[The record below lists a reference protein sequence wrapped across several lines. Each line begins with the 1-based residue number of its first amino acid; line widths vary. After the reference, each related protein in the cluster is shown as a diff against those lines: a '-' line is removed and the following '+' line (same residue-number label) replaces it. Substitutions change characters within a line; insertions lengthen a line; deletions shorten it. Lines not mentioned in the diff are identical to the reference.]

1 MKIERR
7 KSMIKLSNHFTYS
20 KLFKFTLPSI
30 GMMMFISIYT
40 IVDGIFVSNFAGDIP
55 FKALNLIFPFLMI
68 LGTVGFMFG
77 TGGTALVAKTMGE
90 GDIKKSN
97 EYFSL
102 FVYLT
107 FVLGIIFE
115 ILGIIFMRP
124 IATLLGATGEL
135 QDNCVLYGTIILLAL
150 PFLVL
155 QYLFQSFIVAAEK
168 PRLGLI
174 ITLISGI
181 TNIILDAIL
190 VLLLPKELKL
200 AGAASATAFSQFI
213 GGLLPLIYFSRK
225 NNSIL
230 RLGKTKLYV
239 RAIFKACINGSSE
252 FMSTIAMNIVAML
265 YNIQLI
271 KYAGTDGIAA
281 YGVMQY
287 IGMIFSGAFIGYTI
301 GSAPII
307 SYHYGA
313 KNYDELRNVRKKGMV
328 IICVSGLIMLLLAQI
343 FAQPLTNIFVRSNK
357 SLVEMTVN
365 GFRIYSFV
373 FPFMGF
379 AIMGSGFFTALN
391 DGVTSATISFLRTLV
406 FQVGAVLLL
415 PIMFKVNGIFASVV
429 VAEFVAVMFT
439 IMFLIIKRKKYN
451 Y

>member
-1 MKIERR
+1 
-7 KSMIKLSNHFTYS
+7 MIKLSNHFTYS
-20 KLFKFTLPSI
+20 KLIRFTLPSI
-30 GMMMFISIYT
+30 GMMIFISIYT
-40 IVDGIFVSNFAGDIP
+40 IVDGFFVSNFAGDIP

-77 TGGTALVAKTMGE
+77 TGGTAIVAKKMGE
-90 GDIKKSN
+90 GDNQKAN

-115 ILGIIFMRP
+115 ILGIIFIRP
-124 IATLLGATGEL
+124 IAILLGATGEL
-135 QDNCVLYGTIILLAL
+135 LENCVLYGTIILLSL

-155 QYLFQSFIVAAEK
+155 QYLFQSFVIAAEK
-168 PRLGLI
+168 PKIGLF
-174 ITLISGI
+174 ITIAAGL
-181 TNIILDAIL
+181 TNMILDAIL
-190 VLLLPKELKL
+190 VVSLPQEIKL
-200 AGAASATAFSQFI
+200 AGAAIATSVSQFI
-213 GGLLPLIYFSRK
+213 GGFVPLIYFARKK

-230 RLGKTKLYV
+230 KLGKTKIYFKPIL
-239 RAIFKACINGSSE
+239 KACINGSSE
-252 FMSTIAMNIVAML
+252 FMSNIAMNIVAML

-281 YGVMQY
+281 YGVMLY

-307 SYHYGA
+307 SYHFGA
-313 KNYDELRNVRKKGMV
+313 KNFDELKNVRKKGM
-328 IICVSGLIMLLLAQI
+328 IIIGIAGVVMLILAEL
-343 FAQPLTNIFVRSNK
+343 FAMPLSKIFVSYNET
-357 SLVEMTVN
+357 LIDMTVH

-391 DGVTSATISFLRTLV
+391 DGTTSAIISFLRTLV
-406 FQVGAVLLL
+406 FQIGAVMLL
-415 PIMFKVNGIFASVV
+415 PLICKLDGIWLSVV
-429 VAEFVAVMFT
+429 VAEIMAVLFT
-439 IMFLIIKRKKYN
+439 GVFFIIKRKKYN

>member
-1 MKIERR
+1 
-7 KSMIKLSNHFTYS
+7 MIKLSNHFTYS
-20 KLFKFTLPSI
+20 KLIRFTLPSI
-30 GMMMFISIYT
+30 GMMTFTSIYC
-40 IVDGIFVSNFAGDIP
+40 IVDGFFVSNFAGDIP

-77 TGGTALVAKTMGE
+77 TGGTAIVAKKMGE
-90 GDIKKSN
+90 GDNQKAN

-115 ILGIIFMRP
+115 ILGIIFIRP
-124 IATLLGATGEL
+124 IAILLGATGEL
-135 QDNCVLYGTIILLAL
+135 LENCVLYGTTILLSL

-155 QYLFQSFIVAAEK
+155 QYLFQSFMIAAEK
-168 PRLGLI
+168 PKLGLF
-174 ITLISGI
+174 ITIAAGL
-181 TNIILDAIL
+181 TNMILDAIL
-190 VLLLPKELKL
+190 VTLLPKEFKL
-200 AGAASATAFSQFI
+200 VGAAIATSVSQFI
-213 GGLLPLIYFSRK
+213 GGFVPLVYFARKK

-230 RLGKTKLYV
+230 KLGKTKLY
-239 RAIFKACINGSSE
+239 IKPIIKACINGSSE
-252 FMSTIAMNIVAML
+252 FMSNIAMNIVGML

-281 YGVMQY
+281 YGVMLY

-307 SYHYGA
+307 SYYFGA
-313 KNYDELRNVRKKGMV
+313 KNFDELKNVRKKGMV
-328 IICVSGLIMLLLAQI
+328 IIGITGVVMLILAEL
-343 FAQPLTNIFVRSNK
+343 FAMPLSKIFVSYNQ
-357 SLVEMTVN
+357 SLIDMTVH
-365 GFRIYSFV
+365 GFRIYSFA

-391 DGVTSATISFLRTLV
+391 DGTTSAIISFLRTLV
-406 FQVGAVLLL
+406 FQIGAVMLL
-415 PIMFKVNGIFASVV
+415 PLIYKLDGIWLSVV
-429 VAEFVAVMFT
+429 VAEIMAVLFT
-439 IMFLIIKRKKYN
+439 VMFLIIKRKKYN

>member
-1 MKIERR
+1 
-7 KSMIKLSNHFTYS
+7 MIKLSNHFTYS
-20 KLFKFTLPSI
+20 KLIRFTLPSI
-30 GMMMFISIYT
+30 CMMIFTSIYC
-40 IVDGIFVSNFAGDIP
+40 IVDGFFVSNFAGDIP

-77 TGGTALVAKTMGE
+77 TGGTAIVAKKMGE
-90 GDIKKSN
+90 GDNQKAN

-115 ILGIIFMRP
+115 ILGIIFIRP
-124 IATLLGATGEL
+124 IAILLGATGEL
-135 QDNCVLYGTIILLAL
+135 LENCVLYGTTILLSL

-155 QYLFQSFIVAAEK
+155 QYLFQSFMIAAEK
-168 PRLGLI
+168 PKLGLF
-174 ITLISGI
+174 ITIAAGL
-181 TNIILDAIL
+181 TNMILDAIL
-190 VLLLPKELKL
+190 VVSLPQEIKL
-200 AGAASATAFSQFI
+200 AGAAIATSVSQFI
-213 GGLLPLIYFSRK
+213 GGFVPFVYFARK
-225 NNSIL
+225 NNDSIL
-230 RLGKTKLYV
+230 KLGKTKLY
-239 RAIFKACINGSSE
+239 IKPIIKACINGSSE
-252 FMSTIAMNIVAML
+252 FMSNIAMNIVGML

-281 YGVMQY
+281 YGVMLY

-307 SYHYGA
+307 SYHFGA
-313 KNYDELRNVRKKGMV
+313 KNFDELKNVRKKGM
-328 IICVSGLIMLLLAQI
+328 IIIGIAGVVMLI
-343 FAQPLTNIFVRSNK
+343 FAELFAMPLSKIFVSYNET
-357 SLVEMTVN
+357 LIDMTVH

-391 DGVTSATISFLRTLV
+391 DGSTSAIISFLRTLV
-406 FQVGAVLLL
+406 FQIGAVMLL
-415 PIMFKVNGIFASVV
+415 PLIYKLDGIWLSVV
-429 VAEFVAVMFT
+429 VAEIMAVIFT
-439 IMFLIIKRKKYN
+439 VMFLIIKRKKYN